1 MIKVRL
7 VWPDWCVYVDILVA
21 SETPSINDAKRR
33 WRDINRKK
41 IWIFGTKRVEC
52 NEKHKNRL
60 IFQVSMW
67 LHVCIVFG
75 TGKNVAFV
83 TKDPA
88 YLNNKCFNFLFLLP
102 LWHMCLVQ
110 AKKNYSKIRKQ
121 RKTIAEKCG
130 VKLSVLNAKR
140 DELLLKLP
148 KTASQKVWS
157 PHFSLNNMISLKW
170 RKQTH

>member
-1 MIKVRL
+1 
-7 VWPDWCVYVDILVA
+7 
-21 SETPSINDAKRR
+21 
-33 WRDINRKK
+33 
-41 IWIFGTKRVEC
+41 
-52 NEKHKNRL
+52 
-60 IFQVSMW
+60 MW

-102 LWHMCLVQ
+102 LWHTCSMQ
-110 AKKNYSKIRKQ
+110 AEKNYSKIRKQ

-130 VKLSVLNAKR
+130 VKLLVLNAKR

-157 PHFSLNNMISLKW
+157 PYFSLNNMISLKW
-170 RKQTH
+170 RETSERINYYHVQISMGHTVWQRRVFLCSSSFLCHLDSGFDFHLQ